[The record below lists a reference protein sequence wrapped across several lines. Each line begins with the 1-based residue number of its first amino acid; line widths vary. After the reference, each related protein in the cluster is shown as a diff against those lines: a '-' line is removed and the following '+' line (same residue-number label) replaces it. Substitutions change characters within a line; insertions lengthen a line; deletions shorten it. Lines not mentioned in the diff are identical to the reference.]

1 MSHNYPEYRDH
12 LNEFAAKLP
21 TGARK
26 GFAALHQG
34 TIKEGVLDVKTKEL
48 IALGIAIATR
58 CDGCIAYHMNA
69 ATNAGVTREE
79 LDDMIGVAML
89 MGGGPSMVYGA
100 QAIEAFEQYQAQ
112 K

>member
-1 MSHNYPEYRDH
+1 MSNSRGIRPST
-12 LNEFAAKLP
+12 L
-21 TGARK
+21 GK
-26 GFAALHQG
+26 GFALTGEEQWGAALHQG
-34 TIKEGVLDVKTKEL
+34 TMKEGALDVKTKEL
-48 IALGIAIATR
+48 IALGIAIAIR

-69 ATNAGVTREE
+69 ATNAGLSREE
-79 LDDMIGVAML
+79 LEDMIGVAML